1 MSEKIV
7 QLNEEVIKGQIKEL
21 VRGSV
26 EEALNEL
33 LEKEAESL
41 TQAARYERSE
51 ARQGYRSG
59 HYDRSLTTTSGDV
72 TLHIP
77 RLKGVSFETAII
89 ERYRRR
95 ESSVEEAL
103 IKMYLAGV
111 SVRRVED
118 ITEALWGSKVSPATI
133 SELNKKAYLHIED
146 WRNRPLQGGC
156 YPYVYVDGIYLRR
169 NWGGEYE
176 NVSVLVA
183 IAVNEDGFREVLGA
197 AEGMKEDKASW
208 VSFFQWLRGRGL
220 DGVKL
225 IVGDKCKG
233 MLEAVG
239 EVFPDAKYQR
249 CTVHFYRN
257 VFSVVPKS
265 KVKIVAKMLKAIHA
279 QESKKASRE
288 KAKAVV
294 AELRAMKLKEAAK
307 KVEDGIEETL
317 TYRTSG
323 CVEQSIVLYE
333 YQPTK
338 KAEHA
343 ETFLRGF
350 NGWLHADGYQ
360 GYHKLPGNIRVVGCW
375 AHARRKFDEALQT
388 LPKEMQKDS
397 PAAIGECYCS
407 RLFKLEQAFAEL
419 TPEERYEK
427 RLEQAK
433 PVLDA
438 LLSWANEMQAKT
450 APKSALG
457 RAIHYLLEQ
466 WPYLTRYLEDGRLE
480 LSNNRAE
487 RSMKPFVMGR
497 KNWLFANT
505 PGGAQASAMIYSLIE
520 TAKENGLDPY
530 RYLLWILQTAPQ
542 LSETNKAWAE
552 SLLPA
557 NATEECYMSH
567 K

>member
-7 QLNEEVIKGQIKEL
+7 QLNEEVIKGEIKEL

-26 EEALNEL
+26 EETLNEL

-51 ARQGYRSG
+51 AGQGYRSG
-59 HYDRSLTTTSGDV
+59 HYDRNLTTTSGDV
-72 TLHIP
+72 TLHVP

-103 IKMYLAGV
+103 IEMYLAGV
-111 SVRRVED
+111 SVLRVED

-133 SELNKKAYLHIED
+133 SELNQKAYVHIED
-146 WRNRPLQGGC
+146 WRNRPLQGGR

-176 NVSVLVA
+176 
-183 IAVNEDGFREVLGA
+183 NEDGFREVLGA

-208 VSFFQWLRGRGL
+208 INFFQWLRGRGL

-225 IVGDKCKG
+225 IVGDKCMG
-233 MLEAVG
+233 MLEVVG

-249 CTVHFYRN
+249 CTVHFCRN

-317 TYRTSG
+317 TYCDFPNEHWTRIRTNN
-323 CVEQSIVLYE
+323 VIERLNRKIRRR
-333 YQPTK
+333 T
-338 KAEHA
+338 
-343 ETFLRGF
+343 
-350 NGWLHADGYQ
+350 
-360 GYHKLPGNIRVVGCW
+360 RVVGT
-375 AHARRKFDEALQT
+375 FPD
-388 LPKEMQKDS
+388 
-397 PAAIGECYCS
+397 G
-407 RLFKLEQAFAEL
+407 
-419 TPEERYEK
+419 
-427 RLEQAK
+427 
-433 PVLDA
+433 
-438 LLSWANEMQAKT
+438 N
-450 APKSALG
+450 SALMLVCARLRYVAG
-457 RAIHYLLEQ
+457 TQWGNKKYMNMKHLE
-466 WPYLTRYLEDGRLE
+466 
-480 LSNNRAE
+480 A
-487 RSMKPFVMGR
+487 
-497 KNWLFANT
+497 A
-505 PGGAQASAMIYSLIE
+505 
-520 TAKENGLDPY
+520 LDDAF
-530 RYLLWILQTAPQ
+530 IAG
-542 LSETNKAWAE
+542 
-552 SLLPA
+552 
-557 NATEECYMSH
+557 
-567 K
+567 